1 MRTSKAVFARHFVEM
16 VAVMFIGM
24 GVFAGIAA
32 LVLSASGGSFSDYS
46 GAVRVTFMG
55 VSMVLPMVAW
65 MAYRGHTRAQNAE
78 MATAMTVPTAIAAVL
93 AAVGTFDAGTAL
105 EVQHLVMVPAMLGV
119 MLWRYDEY
127 ANICSHHDVETRQ
140 GAAAR
145 GAHPC

>member
-1 MRTSKAVFARHFVEM
+1 MSSSKIVFARHFFEM

-46 GAVRVTFMG
+46 AELRVTFMG

-65 MAYRGHTRAQNAE
+65 MAYRGHTRAQNVE
-78 MATAMTVPTAIAAVL
+78 MAMSMTIPTVITAVL
-93 AAVGTFDAGTAL
+93 AAAGAFDAATAL
-105 EVQHLVMVPAMLGV
+105 GVQHIVMVPAMLGV

-127 ANICSHHDVETRQ
+127 AKICGRDDVETRQ

>member
-1 MRTSKAVFARHFVEM
+1 MQKSKLMFARHFFEM

-32 LVLSASGGSFSDYS
+32 LVLNATGGSFTDYS
-46 GAVRVTFMG
+46 PELRVTFMG

-78 MATAMTVPTAIAAVL
+78 MATSMIVPTVITAAL
-93 AAVGTFDAGTAL
+93 AAVGTFDAATAL
-105 EVQHLVMVPAMLGV
+105 GVQHVVMVPAMLGV

-127 ANICSHHDVETRQ
+127 AKICPQDDFEARQ
-140 GAAAR
+140 GAAPR
-145 GAHPC
+145 GAHTC